1 MSTFEDALLEEKDR
15 LTKRLEAI
23 EVFLSDGGSTKRK
36 GKKGKRGPMSQIS
49 KDKMK
54 AAWVI
59 RNAKKEKEAKEKE
72 KESKGKT
79 IKGKPAE

>member
-1 MSTFEDALLEEKDR
+1 MGSFEEALREERNR

-23 EVFLSDGGSTKRK
+23 DSFLTDGAEPKRK
-36 GKKGKRGPMSQIS
+36 GKKGRRGPMSQES

-72 KESKGKT
+72 KESKGKKT
-79 IKGKPAE
+79 EGKAS